1 MVNPLA
7 AAMTAA
13 VKDASAQEV
22 VDALKEVVRQ
32 YGAAMTPVDALRFSR
47 SVRDDV
53 IERYKELSAAIIA
66 SVNGEPGS
74 YPGFTVVDI
83 SGRAS
88 VDTTALHDKYPD
100 AYEDVVTW
108 SAPYKS
114 VRLSGKEYLSDSSS
128 S

>member
-1 MVNPLA
+1 MTSPISAALA
-7 AAMTAA
+7 AV
-13 VKDASAQEV
+13 VKDAPAREV
-22 VDALKEVVRQ
+22 AEAIKDIVRQ

-47 SVRDDV
+47 EIRDGAV
-53 IERYKELSAAIIA
+53 ERYKELSAAIIA

-74 YPGFTVVDI
+74 YPGFMVVDI

-88 VDTTALHDKYPD
+88 VNTTALHDKYPD

-114 VRLSGKEYLSDSSS
+114 VRLSGSDYLTDSGSS
-128 S
+128 